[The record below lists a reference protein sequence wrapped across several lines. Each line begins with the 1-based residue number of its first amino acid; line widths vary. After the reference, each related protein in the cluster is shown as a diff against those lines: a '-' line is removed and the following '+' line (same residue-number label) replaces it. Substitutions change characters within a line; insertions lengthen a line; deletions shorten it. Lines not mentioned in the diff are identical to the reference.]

1 MGAIVGDARLA
12 ANQFRIDHSF
22 VAAHARRPVK
32 MRRVNTEFAE
42 HAEKSLG
49 FFSAASAV
57 SAFNVIHSQALRR
70 RLRRKR
76 MIKGIKFASVPVRD
90 QDKALEFYTTKL
102 GFKVVTDSP
111 FDGKQRWIELGM
123 PRAETK
129 LVLFTAD
136 GQEKMIGGFM
146 NVTFMAEDVEAT
158 AKEMKARG
166 VEFVQE
172 PQKADWGTAAI
183 FKDVDGNQ
191 FVLSTP

>member
-1 MGAIVGDARLA
+1 
-12 ANQFRIDHSF
+12 
-22 VAAHARRPVK
+22 
-32 MRRVNTEFAE
+32 
-42 HAEKSLG
+42 
-49 FFSAASAV
+49 
-57 SAFNVIHSQALRR
+57 
-70 RLRRKR
+70 
-76 MIKGIKFASVPVRD
+76 MIKGIKFASVPVRNQD
-90 QDKALEFYTTKL
+90 QALEFYTTKL

-129 LVLFTAD
+129 LVLFTAE
-136 GQEKMIGGFM
+136 GQEQMIGGFM